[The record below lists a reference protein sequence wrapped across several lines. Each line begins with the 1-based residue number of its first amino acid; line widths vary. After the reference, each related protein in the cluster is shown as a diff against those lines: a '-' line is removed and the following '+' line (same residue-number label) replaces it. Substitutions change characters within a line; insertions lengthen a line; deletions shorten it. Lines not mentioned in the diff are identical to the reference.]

1 MKFFNFLQAATTE
14 VVESGKETLTKV
26 AETIAE
32 TPVDEMISGLLDK
45 AVSFGLKVL
54 AAFAI
59 FIVGRWIIKKV
70 KNAIKKLFDKKETD
84 AAISSFVLSIVN
96 IALTIILVVA
106 TIGVVGIDTSSI
118 AALLTGG
125 GLAIGMALN
134 GTVQNFAGGIML
146 IIFKPFKSG
155 DFIEAQGFMGTVTDV
170 SITSTKLLTTD
181 NRVIVIPNGSLSS
194 GSINNYSHMPLRRLD
209 LTVDVEYGTQSD
221 KVTESIF
228 AIIKEDSRILD
239 SKTTGAADPFVA
251 LSALKSSGIQFTIR
265 VWVKSADY
273 WDVNFAMIDKI
284 YNELPK
290 NGINFP
296 YPKLDVNVKQNS

>member
-1 MKFFNFLQAATTE
+1 MKFFNFLQAAPTE

-251 LSALKSSGIQFTIR
+251 LSALQSSGIQFTIR